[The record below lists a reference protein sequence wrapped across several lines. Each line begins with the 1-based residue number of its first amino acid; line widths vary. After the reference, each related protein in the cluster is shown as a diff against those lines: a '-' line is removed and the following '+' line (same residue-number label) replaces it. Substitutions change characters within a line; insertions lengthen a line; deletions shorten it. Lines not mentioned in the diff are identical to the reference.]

1 MRWRLIQTILTRL
14 RQVPIFLRSA
24 PFGTIQVLNVPNDE
38 DGHGDCHEKSVEN
51 VQEDFVR
58 NEIAGIPLQILN
70 DSKDAA
76 HKYDCARDV
85 EDVQITSPGDLF
97 GDDDSSRAPD
107 KPGVEEDRGHHKEPK
122 DEDLDEKT
130 SDDDLLPYF
139 VHL

>member
-1 MRWRLIQTILTRL
+1 MRWCLIQTILTRF

-24 PFGTIQVLNVPNDE
+24 PFGAIQVLNVPNDE
-38 DGHGDCHEKSVEN
+38 DGHGDCHKKSVEN
-51 VQEDFVR
+51 VQEYFVG
-58 NEIAGIPLQILN
+58 NEIAGVSLQILN

-85 EDVQITSPGDLF
+85 EDVQVTPPRDLF
-97 GDDDSSRAPD
+97 GGDDSSRAPD
-107 KPGVEEDRGHHKEPK
+107 KPNVEEDRGHDKETK